1 MSELVELIT
10 KLGPAHAFTEGDGRR
25 KEAMA

>member
-1 MSELVELIT
+1 MSELVELIVG
-10 KLGPAHAFTEGDGRR
+10 LGFGHAFAVGDGRR